1 MIADGNQACVIE
13 NYDYVFPSGKS
24 INGDVA
30 AIWKVKDGK
39 LDALTIFF
47 YTLTFQ
53 INSK

>member
-1 MIADGNQACVIE
+1 MIIHDDQACVIE
-13 NYDYVFPSGKS
+13 NYDYIFPNGKG

-47 YTLTFQ
+47 DTLTFQ
-53 INSK
+53 VNTK